1 MSAAAE
7 IEKHPFLR
15 ALARVEKQAPGI
27 ALLPPDDSGR
37 GPIES
42 LVRQVFF
49 PPNAAR
55 RTRVLFAAAGPET
68 DLFTFTQRVGGV
80 LSEIADATVALV
92 EGEANSAVSRDC
104 AAWVSTGSEFWRSNA
119 LQVTERMWRVP
130 ASLLPD
136 VSTADRGSGWAGAAS
151 NNLQFDYV
159 LFAAFVRDSTL
170 PLLCSHCQGAVL
182 VLTANQT
189 RRESALQAKRV
200 LQQCKAELLGTVL
213 DARQFPIPESIYRR
227 L

>member
-1 MSAAAE
+1 MSAAVE
-7 IEKHPFLR
+7 IDKHPFLR
-15 ALARVEKQAPGI
+15 ALARVEKQSPAV
-27 ALLPPDDSGR
+27 ALFAPDDSGR
-37 GPIES
+37 GQIES

-68 DLFTFTQRVGGV
+68 NLVTFAPRVGIV
-80 LSEIADATVALV
+80 LSEIADATVVLV
-92 EGEANSAVSRDC
+92 EGETNSAGSPNRD
-104 AAWVSTGSEFWRSNA
+104 AWLPTGSEFWRSNA

>member
-1 MSAAAE
+1 MNAAAE
-7 IEKHPFLR
+7 IEQHPFLR
-15 ALARVEKQAPGI
+15 ALARVEEEAQAI
-27 ALLPPDDSGR
+27 ALLVPDDSGR
-37 GPIES
+37 GQIES

-68 DLFTFTQRVGGV
+68 NLVTFVPRVGRV
-80 LSEIADATVALV
+80 LSEIADAAVLLV
-92 EGEANSAVSRDC
+92 EGETNSAGSPNRD
-104 AAWVSTGSEFWRSNA
+104 AWPPTGSEFWRSNA
-119 LQVTERMWRVP
+119 LQVTERMWRIP
-130 ASLLPD
+130 ANLFPD
-136 VSTADRGSGWAGAAS
+136 APAPDRFSATTGVTS
-151 NNLQFDYV
+151 NNLPFDYV
-159 LFAAFVRDSTL
+159 LFAALVRESTL
-170 PLLCSHCQGAVL
+170 PLFCSHCEGAVL

-189 RRESALQAKRV
+189 RREAALQAKRV